1 MIKGTLPLKA
11 RVQDKAIQIYWLG
24 KWRPLRYWARKIL
37 PKNKAILEEVLRI
50 FRLNAGMDAGQPIQ
64 LTWETID

>member
-11 RVQDKAIQIYWLG
+11 RVQDKAICIFWLD
-24 KWRPLRYWARKIL
+24 KWRPLRYWGRNTL
-37 PKNKAILEEVLRI
+37 PKNKAIIEDVLRI

-64 LTWETID
+64 LNWITE